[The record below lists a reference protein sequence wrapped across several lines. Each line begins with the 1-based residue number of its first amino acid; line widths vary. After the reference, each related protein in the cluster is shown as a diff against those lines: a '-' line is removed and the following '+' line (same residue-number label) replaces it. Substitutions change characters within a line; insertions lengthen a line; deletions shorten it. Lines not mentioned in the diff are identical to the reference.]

1 MQSIEWTDCVC
12 VSNSDTATEKT
23 GVTAALMLLIQNQPG
38 TGSAELGVAG
48 TLHYKV
54 LHLL

>member
-12 VSNSDTATEKT
+12 VSNNETATKKT
-23 GVTAALMLLIQNQPG
+23 GGVTAALMLMQNQPG
-38 TGSAELGVAG
+38 SGSVEFGVAG
-48 TLHYKV
+48 TPHYKV